1 MGERIIGG
9 KRCERI
15 CIGNDGENI
24 LKVKIRF
31 WYFFH
36 GCLACTM
43 TFLELWR
50 GGIIVYIDSQGD
62 RAEEQILTVSK

>member
-1 MGERIIGG
+1 
-9 KRCERI
+9 
-15 CIGNDGENI
+15 
-24 LKVKIRF
+24 
-31 WYFFH
+31 
-36 GCLACTM
+36 M

>member
-1 MGERIIGG
+1 MTSSEGG
-9 KRCERI
+9 KNVCGLTARKYFE
-15 CIGNDGENI
+15 
-24 LKVKIRF
+24 VKIRF